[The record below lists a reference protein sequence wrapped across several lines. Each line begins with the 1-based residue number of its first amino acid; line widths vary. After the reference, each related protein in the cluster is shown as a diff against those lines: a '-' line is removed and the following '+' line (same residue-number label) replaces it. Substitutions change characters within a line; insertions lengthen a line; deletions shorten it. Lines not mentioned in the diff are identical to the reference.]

1 MSHPEDPQWSYGH
14 SARRTR
20 SKSRSHSLS
29 RRHASR
35 SFSRNPKGRDGGQ
48 IYYNGNEQTQT
59 HVLTF
64 KPPRSKPKDTP
75 SEAARKSKA
84 RQMIRSFLHK
94 ESSEGGVG
102 GQLPQT
108 PQSQQSLIYTNE
120 QYRAPSMVRTP
131 DTSMDMSDVRSVGS
145 VTSRGSRASITS
157 KGSKSSIVS
166 IRKLK
171 AGGSLRNPPSRPQR
185 RGRSRHSRGISMSH
199 SRSISRGRSVNSRRS
214 SNSRGPMERV
224 KSFRRSLSRVSQR
237 SLSRVKS
244 FGRSKSREPK
254 WKREQRKEKKQN
266 RPKWNQ
272 SKWTTFWSWIW
283 NGGTT
288 QQNPREKRIYVR
300 ATDNPESPLGPNPT
314 PADSGELFNPLAL
327 CGALQ
332 LEPALCQD
340 YLCACEDD
348 ESLIGRVI
356 GEDDHSITMTTSSP
370 DTNEEEEDDI
380 RWNNERDGKEAM
392 APPASPQVKEGHRAS
407 GGAGGV
413 TTPRATVKTLAPSPR
428 DSPRFGGR

>member
-1 MSHPEDPQWSYGH
+1 M
-14 SARRTR
+14 
-20 SKSRSHSLS
+20 
-29 RRHASR
+29 
-35 SFSRNPKGRDGGQ
+35 
-48 IYYNGNEQTQT
+48 
-59 HVLTF
+59 
-64 KPPRSKPKDTP
+64 
-75 SEAARKSKA
+75 
-84 RQMIRSFLHK
+84 
-94 ESSEGGVG
+94 
-102 GQLPQT
+102 
-108 PQSQQSLIYTNE
+108 
-120 QYRAPSMVRTP
+120 
-131 DTSMDMSDVRSVGS
+131 
-145 VTSRGSRASITS
+145 
-157 KGSKSSIVS
+157 
-166 IRKLK
+166 
-171 AGGSLRNPPSRPQR
+171 
-185 RGRSRHSRGISMSH
+185 
-199 SRSISRGRSVNSRRS
+199 NSRRS

-272 SKWTTFWSWIW
+272 SKWTTFWSWVW

-288 QQNPREKRIYVR
+288 QKHPREKRIYVR
-300 ATDNPESPLGPNPT
+300 ATDNPESPSGPDPHPT
-314 PADSGELFNPLAL
+314 PADSGGLFNSLAL

-356 GEDDHSITMTTSSP
+356 GEDDHSFTMTTSSP
-370 DTNEEEEDDI
+370 EDTNEEEEDDI
-380 RWNNERDGKEAM
+380 RWNTERDGKEAVG
-392 APPASPQVKEGHRAS
+392 PPASPQVKEGHRAS
-407 GGAGGV
+407 GDGAGV